1 VIQLSGLN
9 EVKNQPVTVIH
20 GYSHAG
26 EGVGR
31 FDGKPVFIPLAIR
44 GEKVSFAITEGKNS
58 FFRGK
63 LLEVLEPAKGRATA
77 HCPLFQNCGGCQ
89 LQYLDY
95 EEQLYFKQQRVT
107 SALQR
112 IGGLKDATVR
122 PVLGME
128 HPWHYRHTARFHLD
142 KTASKAKIGYYRLK
156 SHTLEQIEDCAL
168 LPADFYPLLDA
179 LSDFLGNLKGQYEIP
194 VHQLVLRKG
203 WGTGELLVQLIADD
217 FPKKVDQKAVDALAS
232 EFPYMKGIVIS
243 LLRSRAK
250 EKIIYGSNY
259 YTEVISGTSFHVPVG
274 AFFQNNPAQTEVLL
288 RVVTD
293 FAAPK
298 KDQIL
303 FDLYCGVGL
312 FAHSFAPKVKKVY
325 GIEENKKAVSAAVD
339 NAAINGNRNTS
350 FIQGRTDKTLPQLA
364 REGIKPDTIILD
376 PPRQGSD
383 RQTLA
388 EISKLSPGKIVYV
401 SCDPATLARDIALL
415 TECGYQV
422 LGVQPVDMF
431 PHTYHVECVVLMSR
445 VEK

>member
-1 VIQLSGLN
+1 MSGQN
-9 EVKNQPVTVIH
+9 EMEKQAVTVIH
-20 GYSHAG
+20 GYSHTG

-31 FDGKPVFIPLAIR
+31 FDGKPVFIPFAAR
-44 GEKVSFAITEGKNS
+44 GEKVRFAITEEKKS

-77 HCPLFQNCGGCQ
+77 HCPIFQNCGGCQ
-89 LQYLDY
+89 LQHLNY
-95 EEQLYFKQQRVT
+95 EEQLYFKQQRVS

-112 IGGLKDATVR
+112 IGGLTDVTVR

-168 LPADFYPLLDA
+168 LPADFYPLLNA

-194 VHQLVLRKG
+194 AHQLVLRKG
-203 WGTGELLVQLIADD
+203 WATGELLVQLIADD
-217 FPKKVDQKAVDALAS
+217 FPKRIDQRAVEALAGK
-232 EFPYMKGIVIS
+232 FPNLKGIVIS
-243 LLRSRAK
+243 LLWPSAK
-250 EKIIYGSNY
+250 EKVIYGSDY
-259 YTEVISGTSFHVPVG
+259 YTEVISGTSFHVPAG

-288 RVVTD
+288 RVVSD
-293 FAAPK
+293 YAAHQEG
-298 KDQIL
+298 QIL

-325 GIEENKKAVSAAVD
+325 GIEENVKAVSAAVE
-339 NAAINGNRNTS
+339 NVAINGNGNTS

-364 REGIKPDTIILD
+364 REGIKPDTVILD

-383 RQTLA
+383 PQTLA
-388 EISKLSPGKIVYV
+388 EISKLSPSKIIYV
-401 SCDPATLARDIALL
+401 SCDPATLARDLALL
-415 TECGYQV
+415 TDCGYQV
-422 LGVQPVDMF
+422 LEVQPVDMF
-431 PHTYHVECVVLMSR
+431 PHTYHVECVTLMSR
-445 VEK
+445 L